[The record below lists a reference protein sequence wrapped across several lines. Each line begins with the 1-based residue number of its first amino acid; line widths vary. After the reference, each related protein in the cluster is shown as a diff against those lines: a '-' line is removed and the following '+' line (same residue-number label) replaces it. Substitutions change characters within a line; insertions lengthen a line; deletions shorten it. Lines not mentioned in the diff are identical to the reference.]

1 MNRATKT
8 KKFALLAPRNLQLTE
23 FVLFSE
29 CLEIANRLM
38 DSCAFE
44 YETIWVNDCASNCES
59 EARSLPNWPEG
70 RSEQFDAI
78 VVFGANTV
86 LDKSSPRTLSWLRC
100 QARHGV
106 LIGSIA
112 NGIFTLARS
121 GILVGKKVT
130 LPRQTEAAFRENFP
144 DIEIVENNHL
154 IDDCLFTCCGGVAT
168 IDLAVRIVASFYGP
182 EVAEYVADSFVYDL
196 WARQAQQKETSLER
210 RLSHAS
216 PQTYAAV
223 KLMKGNIETPLPI
236 KLVAK
241 KSNISVRQLERK
253 FSSLVATTPRK
264 FYMGLRLSRARSL
277 LLETNLSVTEISQ
290 ACGFRSLT
298 HFSLSYRSQ
307 FRNNPSDERCKVRTI
322 ETTKNHD
329 VVKSLVKSRT
339 SSDKHSIY
347 PPSFLPSANPGTS
360 LRKFP
365 PTL

>member
-1 MNRATKT
+1 MNRGTKT

-130 LPRQTEAAFRENFP
+130 LPRHTAAAFQENFP
-144 DIEIVENNHL
+144 DIEIVENIFQ
-154 IDDCLFTCCGGVAT
+154 IDDRLFTCCGGVAT
-168 IDLAVRIVASFYGP
+168 IDLAIRIVAGFHGP
-182 EVAEYVADSFVYDL
+182 EVAESIADGFVYDL
-196 WARQAQQKETSLER
+196 WTRQVQRKETSLER
-210 RLSHAS
+210 RLSSAS
-216 PQTYAAV
+216 PPTYAAV
-223 KLMKGNIETPLPI
+223 KLMKKNIETPLPI
-236 KLVAK
+236 KMVAK

-253 FSSLVATTPRK
+253 FSSLASTTPRR
-264 FYMGLRLSRARSL
+264 FYMGLRLSRARLL

-290 ACGFRSLT
+290 ASGFKSLT
-298 HFSLSYRSQ
+298 HFSQSYRCQ
-307 FRNNPSDERCKVRTI
+307 FRKNPSDERSKVGAI
-322 ETTKNHD
+322 EAPTNYA
-329 VVKSLVKSRT
+329 VIEFLVKSRA
-339 SSDKHSIY
+339 SSDKRSIC
-347 PPSFLPSANPGTS
+347 PPSFLPSTDPDTN
-360 LRKFP
+360 LQRFP
-365 PTL
+365 PAS